1 MTKPTHRASHLIQL
15 RESRSRRFES
25 NLKPALEAGGI
36 DPSQLR
42 QRFFQDM
49 ALMQNRT
56 RGPLFELAGE
66 MLLMGHLQRR
76 GHAGAE
82 IRKQARFPVGDGL
95 RIADFYV
102 PAIKTIF
109 EVKSG
114 YVVWS
119 KPVRL
124 QVKKDAWLLKNSHE
138 VSDVLWLLF
147 RGGSARA
154 LAGLKAAGIECFD
167 LGFGGEEPVS
177 KPTTVIPVQ
186 PHFR

>member
-1 MTKPTHRASHLIQL
+1 MAKPTPRANHLNTL
-15 RESRSRRFES
+15 RGSRSRRFDS
-25 NLKPALEAGGI
+25 NLKPSLDAEGI
-36 DPSQLR
+36 DSGQFR

-66 MLLMGHLQRR
+66 GLLMGHLQRL

-82 IRKQARFPVGDGL
+82 LRKQVRFAAGDNL
-95 RIADFYV
+95 RIADFFA
-102 PAIKTIF
+102 PAFNTIF
-109 EVKSG
+109 EIKSG

-124 QVKKDAWLLKNSHE
+124 QAAKDAWLLKQSLE
-138 VSDVLWLLF
+138 VTEVVWLLF

-154 LAGLKAAGIECFD
+154 LDGLESAGIECFD
-167 LGFGGEEPVS
+167 LGFGWEDPAS
-177 KPTTVIPVQ
+177 KPTTLIRV
-186 PHFR
+186 

>member
-1 MTKPTHRASHLIQL
+1 MVKPTTRANHLITL
-15 RESRSRRFES
+15 RENRSRRFDS
-25 NLKPALEAGGI
+25 NLKPALEARGI
-36 DPSQLR
+36 DSGQFR

-56 RGPLFELAGE
+56 RGSLFELAGE
-66 MLLMGHLQRR
+66 VLLTGHLQQM

-82 IRKQARFPVGDGL
+82 LRKQVRFAAGDKL
-95 RIADFYV
+95 RIADFFA

-124 QVKKDAWLLKNSHE
+124 QAAKDAWLLKQSPE
-138 VSDVLWLLF
+138 VAQVVWLLF

-154 LAGLKAAGIECFD
+154 LAGLEAADIECFD
-167 LGFGGEEPVS
+167 LGFGGEAPVS
-177 KPTTVIPVQ
+177 KPTTVIRV
-186 PHFR
+186 

>member
-1 MTKPTHRASHLIQL
+1 MAKPTPRANHLNTL
-15 RESRSRRFES
+15 RGNRSRRFDS
-25 NLKPALEAGGI
+25 NLKPTLEAEGVDSG
-36 DPSQLR
+36 QFG

-66 MLLMGHLQRR
+66 VLLTGHLQRL
-76 GHAGAE
+76 GHASAE
-82 IRKQARFPVGDGL
+82 LRKQVRFAAGDNL
-95 RIADFYV
+95 RIADFFA

-109 EVKSG
+109 EIKSG

-124 QVKKDAWLLKNSHE
+124 QAEKDAWLLKHSQE
-138 VSDVLWLLF
+138 VTQVVWLLF

-154 LAGLKAAGIECFD
+154 LAGLESAGIDYFD
-167 LGFGGEEPVS
+167 LGFGGEVPVS
-177 KPTTVIPVQ
+177 NPTTVIRV
-186 PHFR
+186 